1 MHKYNAPPGSAS
13 DIGSQMNTF
22 FWHKKALVE
31 AKKEMYFTPLAD
43 VTSMPKHFGKEIKVY
58 HYIPLLDDRN
68 INDQGIDATG
78 VTISSADYFVSFDD
92 LVYSFAVEADATA
105 AAAAVNAIEAGVA
118 TKAGAG
124 PWTVTMSKG
133 TLVAGP
139 RFLNC

>member
-1 MHKYNAPPGSAS
+1 
-13 DIGSQMNTF
+13 MNQGKTHLGVQGIF
-22 FWHKKALVE
+22 R
-31 AKKEMYFTPLAD
+31 
-43 VTSMPKHFGKEIKVY
+43 SKHFGKEIKVY
-58 HYIPLLDDRN
+58 HYIRLLDDRN